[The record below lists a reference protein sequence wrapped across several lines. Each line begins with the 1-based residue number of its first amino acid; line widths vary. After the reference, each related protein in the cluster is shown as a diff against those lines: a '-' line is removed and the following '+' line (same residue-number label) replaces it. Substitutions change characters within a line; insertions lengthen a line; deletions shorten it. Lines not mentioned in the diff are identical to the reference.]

1 MTVQVPPLNN
11 PNISQQVL
19 ILAQTLI
26 EMLKGRDNS
35 VSSFTLAANA
45 TTTTVEDN
53 LFNSDMTPNWTP
65 TTANAAGAMTN
76 LYVSA
81 RTNGSFTLTHSN
93 TATTDRTF
101 LYSRRG

>member
-1 MTVQVPPLNN
+1 MTLPVPALTN
-11 PNISQQVL
+11 PDLKQQILL
-19 ILAQTLI
+19 IVSTVI

-35 VSSFTLAANA
+35 VGTFTLTANA
-45 TTTTVEDN
+45 TTTTVTDN
-53 LFNSDMTPNWTP
+53 QFSSDMMPIWTP

-81 RTNGSFTLTHSN
+81 RTKGSFTLTHSN
-93 TATTDRTF
+93 TATNDRVF